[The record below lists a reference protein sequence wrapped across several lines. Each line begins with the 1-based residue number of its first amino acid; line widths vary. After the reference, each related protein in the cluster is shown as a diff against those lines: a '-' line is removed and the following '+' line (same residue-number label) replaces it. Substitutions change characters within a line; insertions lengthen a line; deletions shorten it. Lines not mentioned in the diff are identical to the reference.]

1 MISNLHTLLN
11 TKAQIKSGIKV
22 IIGKVME
29 DITLEKYRV
38 SVKEEGKISIGEK
51 RKEIIMKKREVM
63 WIVVSVG

>member
-63 WIVVSVG
+63 